1 MTEKTNNR
9 KESLSEIERRAKKLE
24 ALINVGAKLRE
35 RERRL
40 PVPFND
46 FLYQA
51 SHTPECVFRN
61 IFQLFHDMLHYYVP
75 EGIDDFHQTD
85 ESVGFVHYDTHR
97 LFVQNQDD
105 PFFADRLF
113 ANRLMNLADDMKKG
127 TNTNQIFL
135 FEGPPGSGKSTFL
148 NNLLY
153 KLQKYTKTK
162 EGTTYKI
169 YWRLDIK
176 MLGGFQHFERKMNGI
191 ADETGDDAPAEFV
204 ENRRQ
209 QRLLYPEKYLE
220 FSCPNHDHPILLI
233 PKSLRKDFLDELIL
247 DEEFKE
253 KLFHSKEYEW
263 VLKDI
268 PCSICNSI
276 YKVLMDEIGDPLAVF
291 DMVNA
296 RKNYFNRQFGEG
308 VSIFNPGDAPIRRP
322 ITNPT
327 LQGLINALFKNDDV
341 KYITSYLAKTNNGV
355 LALMDIKEYN
365 VERLKTFHGIISD
378 GVHKVELSE
387 ERINTLFMGLVN
399 PEDTKHYEKVK
410 SFMDRI
416 ITVKIPYVLDY
427 KTEVEIFR
435 SKFGNEIEKMFLPRV
450 LNNFGKIII
459 ATRLNTNCTA
469 IRKWLANPAIYSKYQ
484 DRDLLL
490 LKMSIY
496 TGKVPSWITD
506 EDLKRFNKQ
515 ARQAILDES
524 AEEGFKGISG
534 RRSIQIFN
542 KFLNKHTNNGKL
554 ITMEHVKSF
563 FQKSPKLFDEVPNG
577 FIESLVSLYDYNVLQ
592 EVKEAIYHYNK
603 KNIEEDIQDYI
614 FALNFEIGDT
624 KKSPY
629 TGNKIDIDED
639 FLKNFEA
646 IFLGT
651 TSTPNQRKNFRSE
664 THKEYVKKTL
674 SQEINV
680 KGLELSETEQ
690 FKFLFEKY
698 IRNLKENALAPYFE
712 NENFR
717 RAISDY
723 GTDAFKKYDSKL
735 KRDITRLIANLSK
748 EFNYTEEGARQV
760 SLYVVDKNLAS
771 KF

>member
-1 MTEKTNNR
+1 MAEKQKKNH
-9 KESLSEIERRAKKLE
+9 ESLSELELRGKKLE

-40 PVPFND
+40 PITYND
-46 FLYQA
+46 FLYHV
-51 SHTPECVFRN
+51 SNNPECVFRN
-61 IFQLFHDMLHYYVP
+61 VFQLFHDMLHYYVP
-75 EGIDDFHQTD
+75 KGVDDFHQSD
-85 ESVGFVHYDTHR
+85 ESVGFVNYDTHN
-97 LFVQNQDD
+97 LFVDGQDD

-113 ANRLMNLADDMKKG
+113 ANRLMNLAEDMKKG
-127 TNTNQIFL
+127 ANTNQIFL

-176 MLGGFQHFERKMNGI
+176 MLGGFQHFERKMKGV
-191 ADETGDDAPAEFV
+191 ADENGDNSTTDFI
-204 ENRRQ
+204 ENRKQ

-233 PKSLRKDFLDELIL
+233 PKSLRRDFLDELIP
-247 DEEFKE
+247 DEEFKK
-253 KLFHSKEYEW
+253 KLFNSKEYEW

-291 DMVNA
+291 EMVNA

-308 VSIFNPGDAPIRRP
+308 VSIFNPGDTPIRRP

-327 LQGLINALFKNDDV
+327 LQSLINALFKNDDV

-355 LALMDIKEYN
+355 LALMDIKEFN
-365 VERLKTFHGIISD
+365 VERLKNYHGIISD

-387 ERINTLFMGLVN
+387 ERINTLFLGLVN

-435 SKFGNEIEKMFLPRV
+435 SKFGSDIDKYFLPRV
-450 LNNFGKIII
+450 LPNFAKIII
-459 ATRLNTNCTA
+459 ATRMNTNCTA
-469 IRKWLANPAIYSKYQ
+469 IRKWLANPAIYAKYQ

-506 EDLKRFNKQ
+506 EDLKRFNKE
-515 ARQAILDES
+515 ARKAILDDS
-524 AEEGFKGISG
+524 ADEGFKGISG

-542 KFLNKHTNNGKL
+542 QFLNKYDNPDKL
-554 ITMEHVKSF
+554 ITMETVKSF
-563 FQKSPKLFDEVPNG
+563 FQKSPQLFNEVPNG

-603 KNIEEDIQDYI
+603 KNIEEDIQDYL
-614 FALNFEIGDT
+614 FALNFEMGDT

-629 TGNKIDIDED
+629 TGNKIDIDEE
-639 FLKNFEA
+639 FFKNFEA

-651 TSTPNQRKNFRSE
+651 TSTVTQRRNFRKDAHS
-664 THKEYVKKTL
+664 EYVKKTI
-674 SQEINV
+674 SQEMNV
-680 KGLELSETEQ
+680 KGLKLTETEQ
-690 FKFLFEKY
+690 FKFLFDKY

-723 GTDAFKKYDSKL
+723 GSEAFRKYDSKL
-735 KRDITRLIANLSK
+735 KRDITRLIERLMK
-748 EFNYTEEGARQV
+748 KFNYTEEGARQV
-760 SLYVVDKNLAS
+760 SLYVVDKNLVS

>member
-1 MTEKTNNR
+1 MEQK
-9 KESLSEIERRAKKLE
+9 AKKLE
-24 ALINVGAKLRE
+24 ALINVTAKMRE

-40 PVPFND
+40 PIPFND
-46 FLYQA
+46 FLYLVA
-51 SHTPECVFRN
+51 NDPGCMLRN

-75 EGIDDFHQTD
+75 EGIDDYN
-85 ESVGFVHYDTHR
+85 ESEESIGFVHYDTKE
-97 LFVQNQDD
+97 LFVEGQDD
-105 PFFADRLF
+105 PFFTDRLF
-113 ANRLMNLADDMKKG
+113 ANRLMNLADDLKKG

-148 NNLLY
+148 NNLLE
-153 KLQKYTKTK
+153 KLEDYTKTR
-162 EGTTYKI
+162 EGATYKA

-176 MLGGFQHFERKMNGI
+176 MLGGFQHFERKLKGV
-191 ADETGDDAPAEFV
+191 AEDLGDKATSDYIEKKG
-204 ENRRQ
+204 Q
-209 QRLLYPEKYLE
+209 QRLQYPEKYLE

-233 PKSLRKDFLDELIL
+233 PKSLRKKFLDELIT
-247 DEEFKE
+247 DEDFKK
-253 KLFHSKEYEW
+253 KLFDSKEYEW

-276 YKVLMDEIGDPLAVF
+276 YKTLMDELGDPIAVF
-291 DMVNA
+291 DMLNA

-308 VSIFNPGDAPIRRP
+308 VSIFNPGDTLIRRP
-322 ITNPT
+322 LTNPN
-327 LQGLINALFKNDDV
+327 LQFLINALLKNDDV
-341 KYITSYLAKTNNGV
+341 KFVTSYLAKTNNGV
-355 LALMDIKEYN
+355 LALMDIKENN
-365 VERLKTFHGIISD
+365 VERLKNYHGIISD

-416 ITVKIPYVLDY
+416 ITVKIPYVLDF

-435 SKFGNEIEKMFLPRV
+435 SKFGKDIDKYFLPRV
-450 LNNFGKIII
+450 LFNFAKIII
-459 ATRLNTNCTA
+459 ATRLNTTCTA
-469 IRKWLANPAIYSKYQ
+469 IRKWLANPAVYDKYQ

-506 EDLKRFNKQ
+506 EDIKRFNKK
-515 ARQAILDES
+515 ARKKIIEES

-542 KFLNKHTNNGKL
+542 KFLSKHENNGKL
-554 ITMEHVKSF
+554 ITMDTVKSF
-563 FQKSPKLFDEVPNG
+563 FRNSPELFKEVPDG
-577 FIESLVSLYDYNVLQ
+577 FIDSLERLYDYNVLQ

-603 KNIEEDIQDYI
+603 KNIEEDIQDYL
-614 FALNFEIGDT
+614 FALNYEIGDT
-624 KKSPY
+624 KRSPY

-651 TSTPNQRKNFRSE
+651 TCTNTQRANFRKE
-664 THKEYVKKTL
+664 AHNEYVKKTL
-674 SQEINV
+674 AQEINV
-680 KGLELSETEQ
+680 KGKKLIETDQ
-690 FKFLFEKY
+690 FQYLFEKY

-717 RAISDY
+717 RAISDF
-723 GTDAFKKYDSKL
+723 GSEAFNKYDSKL
-735 KRDITRLIANLSK
+735 KRDIQRLIDNLNNR
-748 EFNYTEEGARQV
+748 FGYTKEGARQV